1 MPAET
6 LAAAT
11 DLIGEL
17 SGKSIC
23 FAGNSHEGRGGQ
35 GEFLRLMVYALDHL
49 AGATIYSRSAAAR
62 IARSVSLTPTA
73 LPFRMLYSALSAP
86 VIRRRKD
93 WLTLASDL
101 EFDCRVAAEIGRP
114 ELFDGV
120 MGQCC
125 RTLERLRGRGTQ
137 LVLTCLNTHIDN
149 FVEVLENEHRALNYR
164 GHHSV
169 HPWMRRRS
177 LREIEL
183 ADWIRVNSE
192 FAKQTFVDRG
202 VPDSK
207 IRVIQPGIDLNHF
220 HPTVRKDGVFRV
232 LAVASIDARK
242 GIHYLL
248 TAFEE
253 AKIPRSELLLVGGTG
268 DRWSKEMLRGFLKR
282 NANIRQCLMDVTTV
296 PADESYGCASVLVHP
311 ALEDGYALVIPQ
323 ALACGTPV
331 IVTRSSG
338 ASELIEDG
346 RNGFVIDS
354 RSVGQIRDRLQ
365 LLAND
370 RSLLQTMSRNAP
382 DSVRHLG
389 YPDFVYRLL
398 SFYQDVLDE
407 RN

>member
-1 MPAET
+1 MSTET
-6 LAAAT
+6 LATAT
-11 DLIGEL
+11 DLVAEL
-17 SGKSIC
+17 SRKTIS
-23 FAGNSHEGRGGQ
+23 FAGNSQEGRGGQ

-49 AGATIYSRSAAAR
+49 AGATIYSRSAVAR
-62 IARSVSLTPTA
+62 IARSVSLPPTA
-73 LPFRMLYSALSAP
+73 FHLRMLYSALSAP
-86 VIRRRKD
+86 FIRRRKD
-93 WLTLASDL
+93 WLTLVSDID
-101 EFDCRVAAEIGRP
+101 FDRRVASSIGRP
-114 ELFDGV
+114 EIFDGV

-125 RTLERLRGRGTQ
+125 RTFERLRARGTQ

-192 FAKQTFVDRG
+192 LAKQTFVDRG
-202 VPDSK
+202 TPGSK

-220 HPTVRKDGVFRV
+220 HPATRKDDVFRV

-248 TAFEE
+248 SAFEE
-253 AKIPRSELLLVGGTG
+253 AKIPGSELVLIGGTG
-268 DRWSKEMLRGFLKR
+268 DRWSKEMMRGFLKR
-282 NANIRQCLMDVTTV
+282 NGNIRQCLMDVTTA
-296 PADESYGCASVLVHP
+296 PAEESYGCASVLVHP
-311 ALEDGYALVIPQ
+311 ALEDGYALVVPQ

-338 ASELIEDG
+338 AAELIQDG
-346 RNGFVIDS
+346 RNGFVINS
-354 RSVGQIRDRLQ
+354 RSVDQIRDRLQ

-370 RSLLQTMSRNAP
+370 RNLLQTMSRNAP
-382 DSVRHLG
+382 ASVRHLG
-389 YPDFVYRLL
+389 YPDFMHRLL
-398 SFYQDVLDE
+398 SFYREVLHG
-407 RN
+407 RS

>member
-73 LPFRMLYSALSAP
+73 LPFR
-86 VIRRRKD
+86 
-93 WLTLASDL
+93 
-101 EFDCRVAAEIGRP
+101 GRP

-120 MGQCC
+120 VGQCC
-125 RTLERLRGRGTQ
+125 RTLERLRVRGTQ